1 MYRLKSIQG
10 MDEPSGQLV
19 SVQAS
24 LGKSEDDLSQ
34 LQPKTDSFWDVGNY
48 KPVVRRYEDG
58 ARLCSDLTKMVQERS
73 DIEAKYAKHLQ
84 GWGHK
89 WEDLVS
95 KGPEY
100 GSLECGWKACFQAA
114 ERVAEVHR
122 EMSEKLQGIAESV
135 QSWKAEHYH
144 KTIMHLK
151 EAKKAE
157 DGFFKAQKPWTKH
170 LQRTHRSR
178 KAFHSAC
185 KELDVHNS
193 TLLSAESNPDA
204 TKDQLMRMKEKKE
217 RAQRDVAKCREKYR
231 ERLEETRHYQSRY
244 IEDMQL
250 QFDKCQQFE
259 RERMLYFKSIL
270 CNLKG
275 TVDTADSPK

>member
-1 MYRLKSIQG
+1 
-10 MDEPSGQLV
+10 MDEKNGQLA

-34 LQPKTDSFWDVGNY
+34 LQPKTDSFWDIGNY
-48 KPVVRRYEDG
+48 KPVVKRYDDG
-58 ARLCSDLTKMVQERS
+58 ARLCSDFAKMVQERS
-73 DIEAKYAKHLQ
+73 DIEAKYAKQLQ
-84 GWGHK
+84 SWGHK
-89 WEDLVS
+89 WADLVT

-100 GSLECGWKACFQAA
+100 GTLECGWIACCQAA
-114 ERVAEVHR
+114 EKVAEVHK
-122 EMSEKLQGIAESV
+122 EMSEKLQGIAESG
-135 QSWKAEHYH
+135 QAWKAEHYH
-144 KTIMHLK
+144 KTIMNLR

-170 LQRTHRSR
+170 LQKLHRSK

-193 TLLSAESNPDA
+193 VLLSAENSSDI
-204 TKDQLMRMKEKKE
+204 TKDQLMKMKEKKE
-217 RAQRDVAKCREKYR
+217 RAQRDVAKYQEKYK
-231 ERLEETRHYQSRY
+231 EKLDDTRHYQSRY

-259 RERMLYFKSIL
+259 RERMTFFKSIM
-270 CNLKG
+270 CDLK
-275 TVDTADSPK
+275 TAVDITSNPK